1 MNLLSIETSTEFCSL
16 AVCRGDVVSAMHFPA
31 AQRHGETVLESM
43 RQLLVEAGLELADL
57 DGIAFGQGPGSF
69 TGLRIACGVTQGL
82 ALALSIPVKGIGTL
96 LAVAEASGA
105 DKVIACLD
113 ARMGEVYHAV
123 YGRDAASRWV
133 ELVAPGLYS
142 PDALPGVDGDG
153 WTACGTGFG
162 AHAAVLAERIGRAKI
177 AATLA
182 QAQPTARAVL
192 ALAKPL
198 FEAGAGEDA
207 AMALPVYL
215 RDKVALTEI
224 ERAAQRGVLRGG
236 QREGQRN
243 VPPASAINAGVKAR

>member
-1 MNLLSIETSTEFCSL
+1 M
-16 AVCRGDVVSAMHFPA
+16 
-31 AQRHGETVLESM
+31 
-43 RQLLVEAGLELADL
+43 LADYGL
-57 DGIAFGQGPGSF
+57 LEPF
-69 TGLRIACGVTQGL
+69 TLQ
-82 ALALSIPVKGIGTL
+82 
-96 LAVAEASGA
+96 
-105 DKVIACLD
+105 
-113 ARMGEVYHAV
+113 
-123 YGRDAASRWV
+123 
-133 ELVAPGLYS
+133 
-142 PDALPGVDGDG
+142 
-153 WTACGTGFG
+153 
-162 AHAAVLAERIGRAKI
+162 AVLAERIGRAKI

-224 ERAAQRGVLRGG
+224 ERAAQRGVQRGG